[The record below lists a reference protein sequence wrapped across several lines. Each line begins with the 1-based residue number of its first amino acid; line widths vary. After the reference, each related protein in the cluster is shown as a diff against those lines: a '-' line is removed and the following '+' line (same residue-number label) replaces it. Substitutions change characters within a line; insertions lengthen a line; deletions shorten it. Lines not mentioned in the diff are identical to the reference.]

1 MSKDDKELLKCL
13 VTIFAAVLLSYQLP
27 HDSYSII
34 QFIIRPIRVGSG
46 TIYLAGCIPLVMIII
61 SIKRLFKLKRFAETS
76 KLLLIIVVLILVLPI
91 MRSSL
96 DVVKATYFWV
106 MNDELRT
113 IDIVDTEIKFSG
125 ISNNE
130 ATLNV
135 KLELI
140 DYGRS
145 KSKFK
150 VRLYLP
156 ESLKENLSV
165 ESVMFD
171 EWYSIM
177 GNRGSLNIEK
187 DFLFQLEDGRI
198 AENIFKSRWHEEKF
212 MFELYNDVD
221 SIEIIH
227 RD

>member
-130 ATLNV
+130 ATL
-135 KLELI
+135 
-140 DYGRS
+140 
-145 KSKFK
+145 
-150 VRLYLP
+150 
-156 ESLKENLSV
+156 
-165 ESVMFD
+165 
-171 EWYSIM
+171 
-177 GNRGSLNIEK
+177 LN
-187 DFLFQLEDGRI
+187 
-198 AENIFKSRWHEEKF
+198 
-212 MFELYNDVD
+212 
-221 SIEIIH
+221 
-227 RD
+227 